1 MKKKTTKKQIE
12 SGGVTLEEFFLDA
25 AKAVEQVAAQ
35 NQDVAQFLVTIVG
48 EVGQLSIELADKINQ
63 TLDKID
69 EEMAGK
75 LPSEA
80 TFRAFRLKGEAK
92 AYAFIADRLT
102 AMVKRLEEKDVTIH

>member
-1 MKKKTTKKQIE
+1 MKEKKTKKKIE
-12 SGGVTLEEFFLDA
+12 SGGLSLEEFFQDA

-35 NQDVAQFLVTIVG
+35 NQDMSNFLVTIVG
-48 EVGQLSIELADKINQ
+48 EVGQLSIELADKINE

-69 EEMAGK
+69 QEMEGK

-92 AYAFIADRLT
+92 AYAFIADRIS
-102 AMVKRLEEKDVTIH
+102 AMVKRLENKNVTIH